1 MTPWHIMSACRSCS
15 ADFCYSYAG
24 REPTQQE
31 WLTCAARSCPSASM
45 GRKDLGNLREV
56 VASSMTIPFST
67 TFSMLYT
74 SSVSGLQPCTW
85 HAAALQLYTS
95 SVRALQPCTR
105 HAAMPHS
112 CQRDT
117 SCHHHDIRAHQ

>member
-1 MTPWHIMSACRSCS
+1 
-15 ADFCYSYAG
+15 
-24 REPTQQE
+24 
-31 WLTCAARSCPSASM
+31 M

-85 HAAALQLYTS
+85 HAAAPQLDIS
-95 SVRALQPCTR
+95 FIKGLQPCTQ
-105 HAAMPHS
+105 HAAAPQLS
-112 CQRDT
+112 R
-117 SCHHHDIRAHQ
+117 